1 MIRCRTTDYVEPDME
16 WEQTRYAEA
25 GIDYRALQLRFASE
39 EEVIANVA
47 DAHVIITDQVVISK
61 GVIDAA
67 PELKLVIRHGEGYDN
82 VDLPAATA
90 RGVAVANK
98 PAFWSEEVADHALT
112 LILAGRS
119 KLGIQQQIARREGL
133 GATQNWRVADA
144 FPIPRING
152 LTLGIVGFGKIGRFL
167 ADKAR
172 ALGMKILV
180 HDPFLTDLDPAVGDA
195 VPLDELFKRAD
206 AISLHVPATPDTEGL
221 LDATAFRKMKATA
234 TVVNCSRGAV
244 IVTDDLVDALRR
256 GTIAAACL
264 DATSPEPLPQDHP
277 LLSLP
282 QAIVTPHLGWY
293 SDEALWNMRRSIVDD
308 VLALAE
314 GRYPES
320 VVNPEVLSR

>member
-1 MIRCRTTDYVEPDME
+1 MIRCRTTDYVELDME
-16 WEQTRYAEA
+16 WEQKRYAEA
-25 GIDYRALQLRFASE
+25 GVDYRALQLRFASE
-39 EEVIANVA
+39 EEVIANVS
-47 DAHVIITDQVVISK
+47 DAHMIISDQVVISK
-61 GVIDAA
+61 AVIDAT
-67 PELKLVIRHGEGYDN
+67 PELRLVIRHGEGYDN

-119 KLGIQQQIARREGL
+119 KLALQQRIARREGL
-133 GATQNWRVADA
+133 TATQNWRIADA
-144 FPIPRING
+144 FPIPRIKG

-167 ADKAR
+167 AGKAR

-180 HDPFLTDLDPAVGDA
+180 HDPFLTELDPALGDT
-195 VPLDELFKRAD
+195 VPLDELLENAD
-206 AISLHVPATPDTEGL
+206 ANSLHVPATPDTEGL

-244 IVTDDLVDALRR
+244 IVTDDLVDALQR

-314 GRYPES
+314 GRYPGS
-320 VVNPEVLSR
+320 VVNPEVISS